1 MSTTTPPRERP
12 KRDAGRTGAAAARA
26 DGAKGAQHAGTRR
39 GSNGRHSQRWLAW
52 IFLAPT
58 VLGMGLF
65 TLIPIVASVILAFF
79 RWDIISAPTF
89 VGFDNFSEV
98 VQDPTVR
105 VSFLNTIVFV
115 VMAVALQL
123 GLALA
128 LAVMVQEKMPAWLR
142 VFFRSAFFFPLI
154 LSAASVSIFMRY
166 LFNEQF
172 GVVNWFLSLVGI
184 PAVPWLTTPGGSA
197 AVVILVYVWQN
208 FGFSFLL
215 FIGGLASIPVETY
228 EAASIDGAT
237 GWRKHL
243 HVTLPL
249 LSPTTLVASVM
260 AIISAL
266 QVFDQ
271 PYVLTRGG
279 PGDSTRTAVM
289 VIFESAFQR
298 LEFGQASAIGVLL
311 TLIIMAIT
319 AAQFRLSKRFVFYQ

>member
-1 MSTTTPPRERP
+1 MMS
-12 KRDAGRTGAAAARA
+12 A
-26 DGAKGAQHAGTRR
+26 
-39 GSNGRHSQRWLAW
+39 
-52 IFLAPT
+52 
-58 VLGMGLF
+58 
-65 TLIPIVASVILAFF
+65 TLKTMMIRYPI
-79 RWDIISAPTF
+79 
-89 VGFDNFSEV
+89 GEV
-98 VQDPTVR
+98 
-105 VSFLNTIVFV
+105 
-115 VMAVALQL
+115 
-123 GLALA
+123 
-128 LAVMVQEKMPAWLR
+128 